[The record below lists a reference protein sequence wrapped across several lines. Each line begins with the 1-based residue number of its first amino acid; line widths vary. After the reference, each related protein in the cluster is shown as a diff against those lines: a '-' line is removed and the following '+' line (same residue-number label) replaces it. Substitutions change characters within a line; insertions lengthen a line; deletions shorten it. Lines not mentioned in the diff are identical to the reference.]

1 MKILEIND
9 LSKSYDGKKNVLKDC
24 SFSIESGKICAIVG
38 ESGSGKSTLLKLIT
52 GLERPSAGQI
62 KIKGKVVSNDDIIVS
77 PQQRNVGLVFQDF
90 ALFPHL
96 TVKENISFGLKKD
109 KTKKVDELLKKIKM
123 EGYGNRYPS
132 ELSGGQEQRV
142 SIARTLAL
150 NPELLLLDEPF
161 SSLDTNLKSDL
172 RQEIKQIIKD
182 IGQSMIFITHD
193 IFDALDIADE
203 IIFLKEGNIIRHS
216 SIKNAY
222 KDVEN
227 EYLKKSMKELKSNA
241 ERILKAVNNK

>member
-109 KTKKVDELLKKIKM
+109 KTKKVEELLKKIKM